1 MLTSTFFQKPC
12 GANFS
17 LGCNGCGG
25 ECDWACCP
33 ARPQPFEGSGS
44 FRGVAVLRDPVHLIV
59 SQHWYRYDRHEVHES
74 RRFENGT
81 EGMLY
86 QLITLRLYKA
96 LSVSVEFVRRNSPAH
111 VRMACLEDFMA
122 TEQGFYDLWEAA
134 LNFLGLPLSPSE
146 LHEHF
151 ADLNP
156 LSPSAS
162 ETTVAHSTFRNRTA
176 ESLKLAREA
185 LRLDR
190 TLNLST
196 ALFSSVADLSIKT
209 NCWDWATNARGKKDA
224 WQL

>member
-1 MLTSTFFQKPC
+1 M
-12 GANFS
+12 
-17 LGCNGCGG
+17 
-25 ECDWACCP
+25 
-33 ARPQPFEGSGS
+33 
-44 FRGVAVLRDPVHLIV
+44 V
-59 SQHWYRYDRHEVHES
+59 SQFWYRHDGHETSHQ
-74 RRFENGT
+74 RPDFTNGT

-86 QLITLRLYKA
+86 QLITLRLYKPV
-96 LSVSVEFVRRNSPAH
+96 SVSVEFVRRNSPAH